1 MEGLQGVINTF
12 NRLTDIGLSI
22 GLAASAFFFCLAGF
36 QYMSASGNPMAM
48 EHAKSSLKNAA
59 VGFAIVL
66 LARALASLIQSS
78 IQAGG

>member
-1 MEGLQGVINTF
+1 MEGLQGVINAF
-12 NRLTDIGLSI
+12 NHLTDIGLSI
-22 GLAASAFFFCLAGF
+22 GLAASAFFFCVGGF

-48 EHAKSSLKNAA
+48 ERAKSSLRNAA